1 MRERGEIEFSS
12 RRSFKE
18 RERSKDYVL
27 AADKK
32 KGNKSFKTE
41 VTKKKTKIKKRIK
54 KEKKRKKVKKK
65 EKKERNASLYTE
77 YIPFSPEY

>member
-1 MRERGEIEFSS
+1 MKSRVLKRERETGKEKKESWERGEIEFSS

-41 VTKKKTKIKKRIK
+41 VTKKKTKI
-54 KEKKRKKVKKK
+54 
-65 EKKERNASLYTE
+65 
-77 YIPFSPEY
+77 